1 MTPFSESATTDPI
14 STVKATDPNQT
25 GLTNID
31 SLLVERRGA
40 RLFLQSLSEDMV
52 QAFLQ
57 DPVASLRSWGQAPAP
72 GLNNINHLNQS
83 NIGGEIFTRVNLMET
98 ASSPELDPNNQ
109 SKLSG

>member
-31 SLLVERRGA
+31 SLLVEQRGA
-40 RLFLQSLSEDMV
+40 RHFLQNLSEDMV

-57 DPVASLRSWGQAPAP
+57 NPVASLRSWGQLPAPAITHIDP
-72 GLNNINHLNQS
+72 LNHS
-83 NIGGEIFTRVNLMET
+83 NITASSIFTRVNLM
-98 ASSPELDPNNQ
+98 
-109 SKLSG
+109 